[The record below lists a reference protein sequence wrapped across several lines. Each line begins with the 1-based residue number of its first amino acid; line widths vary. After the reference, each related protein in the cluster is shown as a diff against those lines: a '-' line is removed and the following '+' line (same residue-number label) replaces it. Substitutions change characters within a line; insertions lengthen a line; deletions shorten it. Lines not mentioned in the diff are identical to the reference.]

1 MSTANYRID
10 FDEIKRA
17 VSMEAVMTFLSLSG
31 LKQRGPRQWKGI
43 CPFCKGVECF
53 VVTADGG
60 REKLGAFNCFKCPAG
75 GDQIELVS
83 MMRGNVRKDPK
94 GSFAAAKELHERFLA
109 KGGNGGGEARDRSD
123 ASPQPQRERKSGF
136 DPEAYAKGLDPAHE
150 ALAPLGLAAGTLRE
164 WKAGYASTGIN
175 RGRLALPITVA
186 DGTIIG
192 FVGRTLK
199 DETPTLTA
207 PNGLVLAEH
216 IFGVDHVGEGQLILV
231 RDPLAVLRAAEA
243 GHANV
248 VSFLTEEVTPAQV
261 EVLAKLMTERR
272 CDSLLFF

>member
-1 MSTANYRID
+1 MSTATYRID
-10 FDEIKRA
+10 FDEIKRS
-17 VSMEAVMTFLSLSG
+17 VSMETVMTFLSLTG
-31 LKQRGPRQWKGI
+31 LKQRGPKQWKGM
-43 CPFCKGVECF
+43 CPFCKGADCF
-53 VVTADGG
+53 VVSADGG

-109 KGGNGGGEARDRSD
+109 KGGNGGGDAGNRSD
-123 ASPQPQRERKSGF
+123 TSPQPQRERRQGF

-150 ALAPLGLAAGTLRE
+150 ALAPLGLAPETLRE

-175 RGRLALPITVA
+175 RGRLALPVTA
-186 DGTIIG
+186 TDGMILG

-199 DETPTLTA
+199 DETPALTA

-216 IFGVDHVGEGQLILV
+216 IFGVDRIGEGQLILV

-248 VSFLTEEVTPAQV
+248 VSFFTEEVTPAQV
-261 EVLAKLMTERR
+261 QMLAKVMIERR
-272 CDSLLFF
+272 CDTLLFF